1 MVKSSSTEQKIIDA
15 ARKVFVKKGMAGA
28 RMQEIADEAGINK
41 ALLHYYFRSKEKLFD
56 RIFLE
61 AFKTVSFGVGSTF
74 SGEGT
79 VLEKLKKFIDLY
91 MDVLMNNQYL
101 PVFVLGELNHNPER
115 LQKIIEQN
123 ITSIME
129 SFFAEIVKE
138 INNGTIKPMHPV
150 HIILNIMGMLILP
163 FIARPLVAPIIKESL
178 NLDFDQIIQERK
190 IEVYNFVV
198 EAIVAKDEK

>member
-74 SGEGT
+74 SGKGT

-198 EAIVAKDEK
+198 EAILAKDEK